1 MEQNQT
7 IFQILQEVT
16 DDMCDNFCKYL
27 DTTDEEGDC
36 DWIRNGGK
44 CPLDKIN

>member
-1 MEQNQT
+1 MSET
-7 IFQILQEVT
+7 IIQVLHDLAENI
-16 DDMCDNFCKYL
+16 CDNFCKYQE
-27 DTTDEEGDC
+27 TTDEEGNC

>member
-7 IFQILQEVT
+7 IFQILQEVA
-16 DDMCDNFCKYL
+16 DDMCDNFCKYQ
-27 DTTDEEGDC
+27 DTTDEEGNC